1 MGDLRET
8 FMLSIERD
16 YGPYQVRECDGVG
29 PGGESERDRIRRWL
43 FSRFEQSREVFAG
56 VFDAI
61 KENIQARYGVPD
73 LATIKRA
80 VEIYQEEYGVRLY
93 SRPDLPRFDVVR
105 RTEEDEAD
113 SAQIRQIAQDAGIN
127 TDKDGWLARYIFQ
140 TIARRREAEKVS
152 A

>member
-1 MGDLRET
+1 MELARGENRNGTGSGDG
-8 FMLSIERD
+8 F
-16 YGPYQVRECDGVG
+16 
-29 PGGESERDRIRRWL
+29 

-61 KENIQARYGVPD
+61 KENIPARYGVPD

-127 TDKDGWLARYIFQ
+127 TDEDGWLARYIFQ
-140 TIARRREAEKVS
+140 TIARKREAEKVS